1 VKRNLHA
8 LLALAVFTLVFTLAI
23 MLMSYFAESW
33 AYLFGGGLLLVGIVA
48 YDYRGSRSWTLSVLL
63 CFAAGMISSPVI
75 LAYPVT
81 EIFGLYL
88 AIALLIAGSAWW
100 WRKSPPMSPR

>member
-1 VKRNLHA
+1 MTKNFHA
-8 LLALAVFTLVFTLAI
+8 LLALMGFTLAFALAF
-23 MLMSYFAESW
+23 MLMSYFPEPW
-33 AYLFGGGLLLVGIVA
+33 AYLFGGGLLLGSIVV
-48 YDYRGSRSWTLSVLL
+48 YDFRGSRSWKLSSLL

-75 LAYPVT
+75 LTYPVT

-100 WRKSPPMSPR
+100 WKSPPISSG